1 MSKGGHGE
9 QKALFASRVRG
20 DGVTALRPKHTF
32 KSSGYG
38 GNCVLHAASS
48 LFRDSMELSMRTS
61 YICTCAPIY
70 VVVRCAER
78 AEHSVFAHGRLAR
91 QLNVESPRFVQPAV
105 LIIAPSALMKTI
117 AVI

>member
-1 MSKGGHGE
+1 M
-9 QKALFASRVRG
+9 
-20 DGVTALRPKHTF
+20 
-32 KSSGYG
+32 
-38 GNCVLHAASS
+38 HAASS
-48 LFRDSMELSMRTS
+48 LFRGSMELSMCAQYS
-61 YICTCAPIY
+61 CTCAPIY

-78 AEHSVFAHGRLAR
+78 AEQSVFAHGRLAR

>member
-1 MSKGGHGE
+1 MCCMPPAAYS
-9 QKALFASRVRG
+9 AARWNS
-20 DGVTALRPKHTF
+20 A
-32 KSSGYG
+32 
-38 GNCVLHAASS
+38 CVHNS
-48 LFRDSMELSMRTS
+48 
-61 YICTCAPIY
+61 CTCAPIY

-91 QLNVESPRFVQPAV
+91 QLNVESPRFVQLAV